1 MHATGILLR
10 CLSSVLNPMH
20 ATRRRVLLQAVEAL
34 VQGRRLTL
42 TDLARSWPG
51 ATWMHAPLKALDR
64 LLSNRHLHRQIL
76 PLHQAMV
83 PWLIRQPLPLLLVDW
98 SDLKGDGRWCLL
110 RAAVPV
116 GGRAL
121 TVYERI
127 YPIRQ
132 MDQPRAQR
140 DFLTDLQRLLP
151 ATVTPVLVTDAGF
164 RSDWYRGVQQQ
175 GWHYLGRLRNNTHVR
190 AQGEDTW
197 QACRGLYDQARPQAQ
212 ELGSYEIVK
221 GHPLSCRLVLAQ
233 RSRRHRDQLTRNGLP
248 QQGTQARKARKGAR
262 EPWLLV
268 TSLPASTRS
277 ASQLIA
283 AYARRMQIEEA
294 FRDLKSH
301 RYGMG
306 FEDSLSRQRE
316 RLTVLLLLQ
325 TLAQFAAWVM
335 GRAATLPNLPDPLSR
350 QPSQRPRYSCVRR
363 GLEWL
368 RRVQLPPDMRAWIA
382 SPKLNEKLNLTTEH
396 YA

>member
-10 CLSSVLNPMH
+10 CLSPVLTPMH
-20 ATRRRVLLQAVEAL
+20 AARRRVLLQAVEAL
-34 VQGRRLTL
+34 VAGRRLTL

-51 ATWMHAPLKALDR
+51 AMWMHAPLKALDR

-83 PWLIRQPLPLLLVDW
+83 PWLIVQSLPLLLVDW

-127 YPIRQ
+127 YPIKQ
-132 MDQPRAQR
+132 MNQPRAQL
-140 DFLTDLQRLLP
+140 DFLLDLKRLLP
-151 ATVTPVLVTDAGF
+151 AKVTPVLVTDAGF

-175 GWHYLGRLRNNTHVR
+175 GWYYLGRLRNNTQVR
-190 AQGEDTW
+190 AQGEDAW
-197 QACRGLYDQARPQAQ
+197 QACTGLYSRVRPKAQ
-212 ELGSYEIVK
+212 ELGHYQIVK
-221 GHPLSCRLVLAQ
+221 GHPLACRLVLAQ
-233 RSRRHRDQLTRNGLP
+233 GSRCHRDQFTRTGKP

-268 TSLPASTRS
+268 TSLPTTTRT
-277 ASQLIA
+277 ASQLMA

-335 GRAATLPNLPDPLSR
+335 GHAATLPGLPDPLSR
-350 QPSQRPRYSCVRR
+350 QPSQRSRYSCLRR
-363 GLEWL
+363 GREWL
-368 RRVQLPPDMRAWIA
+368 RRPRLPPGMRAWIA
-382 SPKLNEKLNLTTEH
+382 SPKLKER
-396 YA
+396 

>member
-10 CLSSVLNPMH
+10 CLSCVLTPMH
-20 ATRRRVLLQAVEAL
+20 AARRRVLLQAVEAL

-42 TDLARSWPG
+42 TDLARSWPD
-51 ATWMHAPLKALDR
+51 AVWMHAPLKALDR
-64 LLSNRHLHRQIL
+64 LLSNRHLHRQIV

-83 PWLIRQPLPLLLVDW
+83 PWLIVQPLPLLLVDW

-110 RAAVPV
+110 RASVPV

-132 MDQPRAQR
+132 MNQPRAQL
-140 DFLTDLQRLLP
+140 DFLADLRRLLP
-151 ATVTPVLVTDAGF
+151 AGTTPLLVTDAGF

-175 GWHYLGRLRNNTHVR
+175 GWHYLGRLRNNTQVR
-190 AQGEDTW
+190 AQAEDAW
-197 QACRGLYDQARPQAQ
+197 QACTSLHGRARSKAQ
-212 ELGSYEIVK
+212 ELGRHEIVK
-221 GHPLSCRLVLAQ
+221 SHPLSCRLVLAQ
-233 RSRRHRDQLTRNGLP
+233 RSRRHRDQLTRTGKP

-268 TSLPASTRS
+268 TSLPTTTRS
-277 ASQLIA
+277 ASQLVA

-316 RLTVLLLLQ
+316 RLTVLLMLQ

-335 GRAATLPNLPDPLSR
+335 GRAASLPGLPDPLSR
-350 QPSQRPRYSCVRR
+350 QPGQRARYSCLRR

-368 RRVQLPPDMRAWIA
+368 RRSRLPPGMRLWIA
-382 SPKLNEKLNLTTEH
+382 SPKLNQRLNLVTGE
-396 YA
+396 YS

>member
-10 CLSSVLNPMH
+10 CLSSVLDPMH
-20 ATRRRVLLQAVEAL
+20 AARRRVLLQAVEAL
-34 VQGRRLTL
+34 VRGRRLTL

-51 ATWMHAPLKALDR
+51 AVWMHAPLKALDR

-83 PWLIRQPLPLLLVDW
+83 PWLIRQPLPLLLVDG

-132 MDQPRAQR
+132 MNQPRAQL
-140 DFLTDLQRLLP
+140 DFLVDLQRLLP

-164 RSDWYRGVQQQ
+164 RSDWYRGVRQQ
-175 GWHYLGRLRNNTHVR
+175 GWHYLGRLRNNTQVR
-190 AQGEDTW
+190 AQGEDAW
-197 QACRGLYDQARPQAQ
+197 QACTSLHDRARPRPQ
-212 ELGSYEIVK
+212 ELGHYQIVK
-221 GHPLSCRLVLAQ
+221 GHPLPCRLVLAQ
-233 RSRRHRDQLTRNGLP
+233 RSRRHRDQLTRTGVP
-248 QQGTQARKARKGAR
+248 QQGTQARKSRKGAR

-277 ASQLIA
+277 AAHLMA
-283 AYARRMQIEEA
+283 AYACRMRIEEA

-301 RYGMG
+301 HYGMG
-306 FEDSLSRQRE
+306 FEDSLSRQHE

-335 GRAATLPNLPDPLSR
+335 GRAAALPGLPDPLSR
-350 QPSQRPRYSCVRR
+350 QPSHRARYSCLRR
-363 GLEWL
+363 GLQWL
-368 RRVQLPPDMRAWIA
+368 QRGGLPPAMRAWIA
-382 SPKLNEKLNLTTEH
+382 SPKLNQNLNLTTEH